1 MERQD
6 SNGFCFFV
14 QNETIRK
21 KVFKI
26 DLKNL
31 LKMKSFLNRFQKFFV
46 GIYHLRW
53 RKVVAAIKN
62 SVYNGS
68 SYELKHWR
76 TLT

>member
-31 LKMKSFLNRFQKFFV
+31 LKMEKFLKWISKTFCWYLLLTLEKS
-46 GIYHLRW
+46 
-53 RKVVAAIKN
+53 
-62 SVYNGS
+62 S
-68 SYELKHWR
+68 SGN
-76 TLT
+76 